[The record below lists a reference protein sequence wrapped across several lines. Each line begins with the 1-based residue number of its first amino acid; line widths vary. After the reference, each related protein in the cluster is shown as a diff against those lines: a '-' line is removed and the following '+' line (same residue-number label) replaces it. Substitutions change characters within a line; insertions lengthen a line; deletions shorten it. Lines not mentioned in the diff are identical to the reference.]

1 MAARGGEESVF
12 LRDVAPDGLSHTP
25 VANLDPCA
33 HAQHD
38 LDSVS
43 SKRVLGVGSEAWWGD
58 VLGGAGRKEVGDKFY
73 ENTVFT
79 YEILKEPIKY
89 TYKIMGMI
97 LFIWNIICVCRNLN

>member
-1 MAARGGEESVF
+1 MFSRCGRAIVFMSHRGWVCNAQDLYMTKPVKNPVGMGDGLKKSHPQNWQLMAARGGEESVF

-43 SKRVLGVGSEAWWGD
+43 SKRVLEVGSGAW
-58 VLGGAGRKEVGDKFY
+58 
-73 ENTVFT
+73 
-79 YEILKEPIKY
+79 
-89 TYKIMGMI
+89 
-97 LFIWNIICVCRNLN
+97 